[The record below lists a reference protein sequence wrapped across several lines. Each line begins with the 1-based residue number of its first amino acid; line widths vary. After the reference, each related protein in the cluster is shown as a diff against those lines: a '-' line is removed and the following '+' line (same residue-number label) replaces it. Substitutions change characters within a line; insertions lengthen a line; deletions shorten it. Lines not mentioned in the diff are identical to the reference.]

1 MDALDIRPWDAAP
14 FLKSEEAIATYL
26 DECLA
31 DGDAHTLVAALGFRL
46 HVAPAERPAR

>member
-1 MDALDIRPWDAAP
+1 MDALDIRSWDAAP

-31 DGDAHTLVAALGFRL
+31 DGDAHTLVAALGA
-46 HVAPAERPAR
+46 VARARAERPAR